1 MHKANVYASPCSL
14 FSAFDPAYHKTRETV
29 QEPRIIFTATNERFS
44 QYDLAYLINKEIERL
59 QHIIPSWEWHTK
71 WCCRLLILHRF
82 AWYPHSSKLELLFH
96 SFYVI
101 GLIPTKALL
110 SSVVRSSL
118 SKLSPGQRDFLRP
131 QEWPQAYLFRS
142 PFSFFSVSSPAS
154 FLSPGSKFR
163 PSMQK
168 LYLARTTCPC
178 PSTDARSSGTD
189 LSSQIYTWTRF
200 GTDQRSAP
208 RPRYWRWFFQKC
220 LSATFLF
227 HLSRFGNIA

>member
-71 WCCRLLILHRF
+71 WCCRLLIPHRF

-101 GLIPTKALL
+101 GLIHKGVVEQRCEKLSFKAVPWTKRFFTAAG
-110 SSVVRSSL
+110 VATSL
-118 SKLSPGQRDFLRP
+118 SVSV
-131 QEWPQAYLFRS
+131 S
-142 PFSFFSVSSPAS
+142 FSFFSVSSPAS

-189 LSSQIYTWTRF
+189 LSSQIYAWTRF
-200 GTDQRSAP
+200 GTDQRSVP

-220 LSATFLF
+220 LSTTFLF